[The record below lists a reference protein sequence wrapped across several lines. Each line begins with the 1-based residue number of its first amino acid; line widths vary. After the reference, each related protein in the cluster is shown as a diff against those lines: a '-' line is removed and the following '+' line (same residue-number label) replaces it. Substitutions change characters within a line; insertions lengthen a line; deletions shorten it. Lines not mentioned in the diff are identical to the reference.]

1 MADTTVKAPSDVYR
15 AADWLADR
23 HPWVRQLVE
32 RIAGPIDQ
40 HPDWLDTITSA
51 VNDQLAHSAA
61 WAEYE
66 NRHPAPD
73 DDAAFWEWQ
82 AQGPQAPET
91 VRAFGVMSSGE
102 KNLVRLVA
110 TLGGRVA
117 WSPHDVSFDQR
128 GAAVLADWLAVVH
141 AQLPAW
147 VYPVASD
154 DALVER
160 LAAVSDAING
170 GGLSAVSR

>member
-1 MADTTVKAPSDVYR
+1 MADMTAKAPSDLWR
-15 AADWLADR
+15 AADWLAGR

-32 RIAGPIDQ
+32 RITGPLILRE
-40 HPDWLDTITSA
+40 DWLDVVTRA
-51 VNDQLAHSAA
+51 VNESDADGVA
-61 WAEYE
+61 WVEYE
-66 NRHPAPD
+66 RRHPAPSD
-73 DDAAFWEWQ
+73 EVAFYRWQDA
-82 AQGPQAPET
+82 GPQSTPIAH
-91 VRAFGVMSSGE
+91 AFGVMSSGE

-117 WSPHDVSFDQR
+117 WSPMDVSFDQR
-128 GAAVLADWLAVVH
+128 GAAVLADWLAIVH

-154 DALVER
+154 DALVIQ

-170 GGLSAVSR
+170 EVAAVSR

>member
-1 MADTTVKAPSDVYR
+1 MAAATVQAPSDVYR
-15 AADWLADR
+15 AADWLAGR

-32 RIAGPIDQ
+32 RIAGRIDV
-40 HPDWLDTITSA
+40 HPDWPDTVAGA
-51 VNDQLAHSAA
+51 VNGHLAHSAA

-66 NRHPAPD
+66 DRFPPPD

-82 AQGPQAPET
+82 ERGPQASRE
-91 VRAFGVMSSGE
+91 VQAYGVMSSGE

-117 WSPHDVSFDQR
+117 WSPMDVSFDQR

-147 VYPVASD
+147 LYPAASD
-154 DALVER
+154 DALVVR
-160 LAAVSDAING
+160 LAAVSDAVNG
-170 GGLSAVSR
+170 EGVAAFSR